1 MNRFGEIIGDDRF
14 ASGYTT
20 YTDHYGGE
28 VQNTRIVLPLYVGTL
43 LVSAVVD
50 TATPWCI
57 LNPAIVEQMSPNSME
72 RVGEDRQNIRGIK
85 YEGDL
90 IRTNIKL
97 HADYGE
103 DLVID
108 ATIFVPILKFD
119 EVWNLPN
126 FLGLDGFLHRLRFA
140 VDPQSNTF
148 YFGMIAD

>member
-1 MNRFGEIIGDDRF
+1 MSE
-14 ASGYTT
+14 
-20 YTDHYGGE
+20 HYWS
-28 VQNTRIVLPLYVGTL
+28 VLLW
-43 LVSAVVD
+43 D
-50 TATPWCI
+50 TAAPWCI